1 MTFSCRSVALGV
13 GACLA
18 ACLAFAAPARADLV
32 VLSSGRVISASSVV
46 LNADTATIRLRG
58 GGEVTCS
65 RSLVVRVDP
74 DETPWIDPPSATA
87 STGISAAVKGDGI
100 ADAVDRG
107 AGAGRRDPGRLPRRH
122 HPAGQ
127 GARRRRPA
135 DRRGDLSRVGV
146 PAAGAIA
153 QGRARPDAGDAGHR
167 STGRRRQER
176 SLQGV
181 VEPRCRRP
189 PSQRAARSLCAAR
202 SARRLQRR
210 RGRRSPL
217 RRRAALPGDAPLR
230 RESAGALRTRA
241 SPSAQPPPSP
251 DVPAVDAAPAD
262 PATAADVPSDRSAS

>member
-100 ADAVDRG
+100 ATPSIAVPARVVEIPAAYRAIITRLAKAHGVDA
-107 AGAGRRDPGRLPRRH
+107 RLIHAVISVESAYRPRARSRK
-122 HPAGQ
+122 
-127 GARRRRPA
+127 GARGLMQVMPA
-135 DRRGDLSRVGV
+135 TARQYGV
-146 PAAGAIA
+146 RKAV
-153 QGRARPDAGDAGHR
+153 
-167 STGRRRQER
+167 
-176 SLQGV
+176 LQGV

-189 PSQRAARSLCAAR
+189 PSQRRCSIALRCARRSPPTTPARPPFAASAACRR
-202 SARRLQRR
+202 SARRATTS
-210 RGRRSPL
+210 RS
-217 RRRAALPGDAPLR
+217 AA
-230 RESAGALRTRA
+230 ALRTRA
-241 SPSAQPPPSP
+241 SPSARAPPSP

-262 PATAADVPSDRSAS
+262 PRRPPSPSDRSAS